1 MIIITEVILSSEN
14 IFFWGG
20 GAERPCS
27 FKCPC
32 HASAI
37 PPPPNEG
44 PPVTRLVSS
53 HPLRYL
59 CPD

>member
-14 IFFWGG
+14 IFFLG